1 MKRPGLVILLLIA
14 LPVVTFCQDHKVID
28 PSDIVS
34 LKQVSEARISP
45 DGSLIAYVVDTPVP
59 AGEHHNSHIWLVPT
73 DGKSKA
79 RMFVVGAGSDSSP
92 RWSPDGQSLAFLSD
106 RENPLAKD
114 KEFHFSLID
123 TDNRKDLEAPE
134 KKPGAADESE
144 SKPTQQIWLISLHGG
159 EAAPITNIYGGVKSF
174 EWSKDGKAL
183 AFIRTDQDTKE
194 EAERKRRKEDHIEVD
209 RNYKFDRLW
218 VYTFSTQQARL
229 LTKADA
235 NIDTFDWS
243 PDGSRF
249 LVRVS
254 PTPRID
260 DYWRVSS
267 IVILNAATG
276 STEKTL
282 LEHAAPNFIRWSP
295 DGHSA
300 SFGKASPK
308 NITGVPV
315 LYNVDTGKETVVGAS
330 YPATIENME
339 WDPDGRTLLASGT
352 EGIDPVFLKVDAVS
366 GSVTKISGVHGP
378 NGWFGSYT
386 LSKDG
391 QKVGYLAETP
401 EHPEE
406 VFVKSGDQSL
416 QLTNTNP
423 QIAGWHLGSSQEVSW
438 KSSKDGTTI
447 HGVLLLPP
455 DYDKSR
461 RYKTIVHI
469 HGGPEEAWQ
478 SGFHGSWYD
487 WGVVLS
493 SHGYVVLLPNPRG
506 SDGAGTAFT
515 EANYRDWGGG
525 DFQDI
530 MDGVDLLVSKGVAD
544 PDRLGVGGWSF
555 GGFMTSW
562 VVTHTDRFKVA
573 IVGAAVTDL
582 FTMATTTDIAPSY
595 LDGYYGDLASN
606 RKLYDEHSP
615 VRFLERCHTPT
626 LVIHGEADVRV
637 PISQGEEFYYGL
649 RFLGRE
655 TQMLRYPRE
664 PHIFHE
670 MEHER
675 DSLERMLR
683 WYDAHLGK

>member
-1 MKRPGLVILLLIA
+1 
-14 LPVVTFCQDHKVID
+14 
-28 PSDIVS
+28 
-34 LKQVSEARISP
+34 
-45 DGSLIAYVVDTPVP
+45 
-59 AGEHHNSHIWLVPT
+59 
-73 DGKSKA
+73 
-79 RMFVVGAGSDSSP
+79 
-92 RWSPDGQSLAFLSD
+92 
-106 RENPLAKD
+106 
-114 KEFHFSLID
+114 
-123 TDNRKDLEAPE
+123 LEMPE
-134 KKPGAADESE
+134 KKAGAAEE
-144 SKPTQQIWLISLHGG
+144 PENRPKQIWLIPLQGG
-159 EAAPITNIYGGVKSF
+159 EATPITNINGGVKSF
-174 EWSKDGKAL
+174 EWSKDGSAI
-183 AFIRTDQDTKE
+183 AFIRTDQDTKAE
-194 EAERKRRKEDHIEVD
+194 LERKSKKEDHVEVD
-209 RNYKFDRLW
+209 RNYKYDRLW
-218 VYTFSTQQARL
+218 IYTLATQQARL
-229 LTKADA
+229 VTKEDV

-243 PDGSRF
+243 PDGTRF

-260 DYWRVSS
+260 DYWRVSK
-267 IVILNAATG
+267 VLVLNAASG

-282 LEHAAPNFIRWSP
+282 LDRAAPNLVRWSP
-295 DGHSA
+295 DGRYA
-300 SFGKASPK
+300 AFGKASPK
-308 NITGVPV
+308 NITGIPV
-315 LYNVDTGKETVVGAS
+315 LYDVQGGKETVVGAS
-330 YPATIENME
+330 YPATIENLE
-339 WDPDGRTLLASGT
+339 WQPDGTTLLASGT
-352 EGIDPVFLKVDAVS
+352 EGTTPVFLKVDAAS
-366 GSVTKISGVHGP
+366 GSVKRMSGAGP

-386 LSKDG
+386 LSNDG
-391 QKVGYLAETP
+391 QKVAYLSETP

-406 VFVKSGDQSL
+406 VFVRSGDQSL

-423 QIAGWHLGSSQEVSW
+423 QVAGWKLGSSEDVTW

-461 RYKTIVHI
+461 RYKTILHI

-478 SGFHGSWYD
+478 SGFHGEWYD
-487 WGVVLS
+487 WGVVLA

-530 MDGVDLLVSKGVAD
+530 MDGVDLLVARGIAD

-562 VVTHTDRFKVA
+562 VVTHTDRFKAAV
-573 IVGAAVTDL
+573 VGAAVTDL

-606 RKLYDEHSP
+606 RKLYDDHSP
-615 VRFLERCHTPT
+615 VRFIEHCHTPT
-626 LVIHGEADVRV
+626 LVVHGEADVRV
-637 PISQGEEFYYGL
+637 PISQGEEFYYAL

-670 MEHER
+670 MEHQR

-683 WYDAHLGK
+683 WYDAHLGQ

>member
-1 MKRPGLVILLLIA
+1 MKRLVPAFALLLVGAA
-14 LPVVTFCQDHKVID
+14 LAVSQERKVVDPVDLVNLKHV
-28 PSDIVS
+28 SD
-34 LKQVSEARISP
+34 ARISP
-45 DGSLIAYVVDTPVP
+45 DGSLIAYVVHTPVP
-59 AGEHHNSHIWLVPT
+59 APEHPNAHIWLVAT
-73 DGKSKA
+73 DGKSPA
-79 RMFVVGAGSDSSP
+79 QLFVAGNGADSSP
-92 RWSPDGQSLAFLSD
+92 RWSPDGTSLAFLSD
-106 RENPLAKD
+106 RENPFEKD
-114 KEFHFSLID
+114 KSFHFSIVGAQD
-123 TDNRKDLEAPE
+123 RKDLETPE
-134 KKPGAADESE
+134 KKPDASE
-144 SKPTQQIWLISLHGG
+144 GTERKEQIWLISLGGG
-159 EAAPITNIYGGVKSF
+159 EARPITNIPGGVKSF
-174 EWSKDGKAL
+174 EWSKDGKAI

-218 VYTFSTQQARL
+218 IYSFANQQARL
-229 LTKADA
+229 VTKTET

-243 PDGSRF
+243 PDGTRF
-249 LVRVS
+249 LARVS

-276 STEKTL
+276 ATEKTL

-295 DGHSA
+295 DGHRA
-300 SFGKASPK
+300 AFGKASSK
-308 NITGVPV
+308 NITGIPV
-315 LYNVDTGKETVVGAS
+315 LYNLDTGKETAVGAS
-330 YPATIENME
+330 YPATIENLE
-339 WDPDGRTLLASGT
+339 WRADSASLLASGT
-352 EGIDPVFLKVDAVS
+352 EGVTPVFLQVDASS
-366 GSVTKISGVHGP
+366 GEVRKLAGAGP

-386 LSKDG
+386 LSKDS
-391 QKVGYLAETP
+391 QKVAYLSETP
-401 EHPEE
+401 EHPAE
-406 VFVKSGDQSL
+406 VFVRSADQS
-416 QLTNTNP
+416 QMLTSTNP
-423 QIAGWHLGSSQEVSW
+423 QVAGWKIGISQDMTW

-447 HGVLLLPP
+447 HGILLLPP

-478 SGFHGSWYD
+478 SGFHGEWYD
-487 WGVVLS
+487 WGAVLA
-493 SHGYVVLLPNPRG
+493 SHGYAVLLPNPRG
-506 SDGAGTAFT
+506 SDGQGTAFT

-530 MDGVDLLVSKGVAD
+530 MDGVDMLVAKGIAD
-544 PDRLGVGGWSF
+544 PDHLGVGGWSF

-562 VVTHTDRFKVA
+562 VVTHTDRFKAAV
-573 IVGAAVTDL
+573 VGAAVTDL

-595 LDGYYGDLASN
+595 LDGYYGDLASH

-615 VRFLERCHTPT
+615 VRYLERCHTPT
-626 LVIHGEADVRV
+626 LVVHGEADVRV

-664 PHIFHE
+664 PHIFRE
-670 MEHER
+670 MEHQR

-683 WYDAHLGK
+683 WYDAHLGN